1 MKVLPHNDA
10 LPLRETDMLQRR
22 TFVTGLGLAGIAA
35 CAWAQRPAHPIA
47 RPPRPGRQVPGRF
60 NTGGVASGALPGL
73 YVVVGVDA
81 KAPGLQ
87 LRDDSGRTGLV
98 YVNEDLFDLETL
110 KAGDEVE
117 VDFLVPEP
125 GSTRL
130 EAGGV
135 WKVQR

>member
-1 MKVLPHNDA
+1 
-10 LPLRETDMLQRR
+10 MLQRR
-22 TFVTGLGLAGIAA
+22 TFVTGFGLAAVAA
-35 CAWAQRPAHPIA
+35 GAWAQRPAHPIA
-47 RPPRPGRQVPGRF
+47 RPPRPGGAVGRGRF
-60 NTGGVASGALPGL
+60 DTGGVASGALPGV
-73 YVVVGVDA
+73 YVVVGVDT

-98 YVNEDLFDLETL
+98 YVKEDLFDLETL

-130 EAGGV
+130 EAGGI
-135 WKVQR
+135 WKVER

>member
-1 MKVLPHNDA
+1 M
-10 LPLRETDMLQRR
+10 QRR
-22 TFVTGLGLAGIAA
+22 TFVAGFGLAGIAA

-47 RPPRPGRQVPGRF
+47 RPPRPGLAVRGRF
-60 NTGGVASGALPGL
+60 DAGGVASGPLPGL
-73 YVVVGVDA
+73 YVVAGVDA

-87 LRDDSGRTGLV
+87 LRDESGRTEFVL
-98 YVNEDLFDLETL
+98 VNEDIFDVETL
-110 KAGDEVE
+110 KPGDEVE
-117 VDFLVPEP
+117 VDFLVPQP